1 MKTSSLLARFRLL
14 IIVLALG
21 AVLAIIYP
29 RFLTVSNLTNV
40 LWSVCVIAIMC
51 TGAIYTPITGGIDL
65 SVGSVAAIA
74 SIVVNHLMN
83 VMGVPMW
90 PSLLITLVIGTAI
103 GLLNGVVVAKFK
115 VHGFIV
121 TMAAKTYLFGLAMWI
136 SNGAMIGIYEPEEF
150 LMIGTGRFLGIPV
163 PVYIMLVMTL
173 LSHFLLK
180 NTVFGRQVIAVGV
193 NDVTAKLS
201 GVNPDRTR
209 MIAYSISA
217 FTATLAGIV
226 LASLTQQAYAV
237 AAMGYEFNVIT
248 ALVVG
253 GTSLMGGSG
262 SVFGA
267 LLGAILVGFIDNG
280 LNLMNVPAAYHS
292 IVTALVIL
300 VALILNTG
308 VQAPRWLRRLTARKA
323 RTQSGEQVAPREG
336 VL

>member
-1 MKTSSLLARFRLL
+1 MTTKSFLARFRLL
-14 IIVLALG
+14 FIVLAVG
-21 AVLAIIYP
+21 AVLALIYP

-83 VMGVPMW
+83 VLGVPMV

-103 GLLNGVVVAKFK
+103 GLLNGVVVAKFR

-121 TMAAKTYLFGLAMWI
+121 TMAAKTYLFGLAMLI
-136 SNGAMIGIYEPEEF
+136 SNGAMIGIYEPKAF
-150 LMIGTGRFLGIPV
+150 LFIGTGRWLGIPV
-163 PVYIMLVMTL
+163 PVYIMLVITV
-173 LSHFLLK
+173 LSHLLLK
-180 NTVFGRQVIAVGV
+180 NTVFGRQVIAVGA

-201 GVNPDRTR
+201 GVDPDRTR
-209 MIAYSISA
+209 MAAYTISA

-237 AAMGYEFNVIT
+237 AAQGYELNVIT

-253 GTSLMGGSG
+253 GTSLLGGSG

-280 LNLMNVPAAYHS
+280 LNLMNVPAAYHP
-292 IVTALVIL
+292 IVTGIVIL
-300 VALILNTG
+300 GALILNTG
-308 VQAPRWLRRLTARKA
+308 VTRPRWLRLPMLRRAG
-323 RTQSGEQVAPREG
+323 TQS
-336 VL
+336 

>member
-14 IIVLALG
+14 LIVLLVG
-21 AVLAIIYP
+21 AVLALIYP
-29 RFLTVSNLTNV
+29 RFLTASNLTNV

-65 SVGSVAAIA
+65 SVGSVAAIS
-74 SIVVNHLMN
+74 SIIVNHLMN

-90 PSLLITLVIGTAI
+90 PSLLITLVVGTAI

-115 VHGFIV
+115 VTGFIV
-121 TMAAKTYLFGLAMWI
+121 TMAAKTYLFGIAMWI
-136 SNGAMIGIYEPEEF
+136 SNGAMIGIYAPKGF
-150 LMIGTGRFLGIPV
+150 LFLGTGRLLGIPV
-163 PVYIMLVMTL
+163 PVYIMLVMTI
-173 LSHFLLK
+173 LSHLLLK
-180 NTVFGRQVIAVGV
+180 NTVFGRKVIAVGA
-193 NDVTAKLS
+193 NDVTARLS
-201 GVNPDRTR
+201 GVDPDRIRIT
-209 MIAYSISA
+209 AYSISA

-253 GTSLMGGSG
+253 GTSLLGGSG

-280 LNLMNVPAAYHS
+280 LNLMNVPSSYHP
-292 IVTALVIL
+292 IVTGIVIL
-300 VALILNTG
+300 GALILNTG
-308 VQAPRWLRRLTARKA
+308 GQMPKWLRLPALRRAG
-323 RTQSGEQVAPREG
+323 TQN
-336 VL
+336 

>member
-1 MKTSSLLARFRLL
+1 MTTKSFLARFRLL
-14 IIVLALG
+14 FIVLALG

-29 RFLTVSNLTNV
+29 RFLTISNLTNV
-40 LWSVCVIAIMC
+40 LWSVTVIGIMC

-90 PSLLITLVIGTAI
+90 PSLLITLVIGTAF

-115 VHGFIV
+115 VTGFIV
-121 TMAAKTYLFGLAMWI
+121 TVAAKTYLFGLAMLI
-136 SNGAMIGIYEPEEF
+136 SNGAMIGIYEPKAF
-150 LMIGTGRFLGIPV
+150 LFIGTGRFLGVPV
-163 PVYIMLVMTL
+163 PVYIMLAMTL

-180 NTVFGRQVIAVGV
+180 NTVFGRHVIAVGA
-193 NDVTAKLS
+193 NDVTSKLS

-209 MIAYSISA
+209 IIAYSISS

-237 AAMGYEFNVIT
+237 AAQGYEFSVII

-253 GTSLMGGSG
+253 GTSLLGGSG

-280 LNLMNVPAAYHS
+280 LNLMNVPSAYHS
-292 IVTALVIL
+292 IVTGFVIL
-300 VALILNTG
+300 GALILNIGIERPKWFRLPTRPAKAVIQVG
-308 VQAPRWLRRLTARKA
+308 PRPALDA
-323 RTQSGEQVAPREG
+323 
-336 VL
+336 

>member
-1 MKTSSLLARFRLL
+1 MTTKAFLARFRLL
-14 IIVLALG
+14 FIVLAVG

-29 RFLTVSNLTNV
+29 RFLTASNLTNV

-90 PSLLITLVIGTAI
+90 PSLLITLVIGTSF
-103 GLLNGVVVAKFK
+103 GLLNGFVVSKFRLS
-115 VHGFIV
+115 GFIV
-121 TMAAKTYLFGLAMWI
+121 TMAAKTYLFGFAMLI
-136 SNGAMIGIYEPEEF
+136 SNGAMIGIYGPQDF
-150 LMIGTGRFLGIPV
+150 LFIGTGRFLGIPA
-163 PVYIMLVMTL
+163 PVYLMLIMTV
-173 LSHFLLK
+173 LSHLLLK
-180 NTVFGRQVIAVGV
+180 NTVFGRRMIAVGT

-209 MIAYSISA
+209 MAAYSISA

-237 AAMGYEFNVIT
+237 AAQGYEFSVIT

-253 GTSLMGGSG
+253 GTSLLGGSG

-267 LLGAILVGFIDNG
+267 LLGAILVGLIDNG
-280 LNLMNVPAAYHS
+280 LNLMNVPASYHP
-292 IVTALVIL
+292 IVTGIVIL
-300 VALILNTG
+300 VALLLNTG
-308 VQAPRWLRRLTARKA
+308 VERPKWLKLPARAA
-323 RTQSGEQVAPREG
+323 RTSTPSESSRAA
-336 VL
+336 

>member
-1 MKTSSLLARFRLL
+1 MTTKSFLARFRLL
-14 IIVLALG
+14 LIVLLVAAVLAL
-21 AVLAIIYP
+21 IYP

-90 PSLLITLVIGTAI
+90 PSLLITLLVGILL
-103 GLLNGVVVAKFK
+103 GLMNGVVVAKFR

-121 TMAAKTYLFGLAMWI
+121 TMAAKTYLFGLAMLI
-136 SNGAMIGIYEPEEF
+136 SNGAMIGIYEPKAF
-150 LMIGTGRFLGIPV
+150 LVIGTGRLLGIPV
-163 PVYIMLVMTL
+163 PVYIMLVITV
-173 LSHFLLK
+173 LSHLLLK
-180 NTVFGRQVIAVGV
+180 NTVFGRQVIAVGA

-209 MIAYSISA
+209 IAAYTISA

-237 AAMGYEFNVIT
+237 AAQGYELNVIT

-253 GTSLMGGSG
+253 GTSLLGGSG

-280 LNLMNVPAAYHS
+280 LNLMNVPSSYHS
-292 IVTALVIL
+292 IVTGLVIL
-300 VALILNTG
+300 GALILNTG
-308 VQAPRWLRRLTARKA
+308 GQMPKWLRLPALRRSQA
-323 RTQSGEQVAPREG
+323 QG
-336 VL
+336 

>member
-1 MKTSSLLARFRLL
+1 MKINALLARFRLL
-14 IIVLALG
+14 LIVLALA

-74 SIVVNHLMN
+74 SIVVNKLMN
-83 VMGVPMW
+83 EMGVPMW
-90 PSLLITLVIGTAI
+90 PSLLVTLVIGTLV
-103 GLLNGVVVAKFK
+103 GVLNGVVVSRFR
-115 VHGFIV
+115 VSGFIV
-121 TMAAKTYLFGLAMWI
+121 TMAAKTYLFGLAMLL
-136 SNGAMIGIYEPEEF
+136 SNGAMIGIYEPKEF
-150 LMIGTGRFLGIPV
+150 LVIGTGRFIGIPL
-163 PVYIMLVMTL
+163 PVYIMLAMAL

-180 NTVFGRQVIAVGV
+180 NTAFGRQVIAVGA
-193 NDVTAKLS
+193 NDVTARLS

-209 MIAYSISA
+209 ILAYSISS

-237 AAMGYEFNVIT
+237 AATGYEFNVII

-267 LLGAILVGFIDNG
+267 LLGAILVGFIENG
-280 LNLMNVPAAYHS
+280 LNLMNVPSSYHP
-292 IVTALVIL
+292 IVTGIVIL
-300 VALILNTG
+300 VALIANTG
-308 VQAPRWLRRLTARKA
+308 FELPKWLRF
-323 RTQSGEQVAPREG
+323 QMPRQAKT
-336 VL
+336 

>member
-1 MKTSSLLARFRLL
+1 MTTKALLARFRLL
-14 IIVLALG
+14 FIVLAVA

-29 RFLTVSNLTNV
+29 RFLTASNLTNV

-74 SIVVNHLMN
+74 SIIVNHLMN
-83 VMGVPMW
+83 VMGVPMGA
-90 PSLLITLVIGTAI
+90 SLLITLIIGTAL
-103 GLLNGVVVAKFK
+103 GLLNGFVVAKFR
-115 VHGFIV
+115 VTGFIV
-121 TMAAKTYLFGLAMWI
+121 TLAAKTYLFGLAMLI
-136 SNGAMIGIYEPEEF
+136 SNGAQIGIYGPKSF
-150 LMIGTGRFLGIPV
+150 LFIGTGRLLGIPV
-163 PVYIMLVMTL
+163 PVYLMLLMTV

-180 NTVFGRQVIAVGV
+180 NTVLGRKMIAVGA

-201 GVNPDRTR
+201 GVDPDRTR

-237 AAMGYEFNVIT
+237 AAQGYEFNVII
-248 ALVVG
+248 ALVIG
-253 GTSLMGGSG
+253 GTSLLGGSG

-280 LNLMNVPAAYHS
+280 LNLMNVPSSYHP
-292 IVTALVIL
+292 IVTGIVIL
-300 VALILNTG
+300 GALILNTG
-308 VQAPRWLRRLTARKA
+308 VARPKWLRLPVRPVKVGTPEARA
-323 RTQSGEQVAPREG
+323 
-336 VL
+336 

>member
-1 MKTSSLLARFRLL
+1 MTTKSFLARFRLL
-14 IIVLALG
+14 FIVLAVG
-21 AVLAIIYP
+21 AVLSIIYP
-29 RFLTVSNLTNV
+29 RFLTASNLTNV

-74 SIVVNHLMN
+74 SIIVNHLMN

-90 PSLLITLVIGTAI
+90 PSLLITLVIGTAL
-103 GLLNGVVVAKFK
+103 GLLNGFVVAKFK
-115 VHGFIV
+115 VTGFIV
-121 TMAAKTYLFGLAMWI
+121 TLAAKTYLFGLAMLI
-136 SNGAMIGIYEPEEF
+136 SNGAMIGIYEPKAF
-150 LMIGTGRFLGIPV
+150 LFIGTGRLLGVPM
-163 PVYIMLVMTL
+163 PVYLMLVMTV

-180 NTVFGRQVIAVGV
+180 NTVFGRKVIAVGA

-201 GVNPDRTR
+201 GVDPDRTR

-237 AAMGYEFNVIT
+237 AAQGYEFNVII
-248 ALVVG
+248 ALVIG

-280 LNLMNVPAAYHS
+280 LNLMNVPSSYHP
-292 IVTALVIL
+292 IVTGIVIL
-300 VALILNTG
+300 GALILNTG
-308 VQAPRWLRRLTARKA
+308 VARPKWLRLPVRPAKA
-323 RTQSGEQVAPREG
+323 ANPG
-336 VL
+336 

>member
-1 MKTSSLLARFRLL
+1 MTTKAFLARFRLL
-14 IIVLALG
+14 FIVLAVA

-29 RFLTVSNLTNV
+29 RFLTASNLTNV

-74 SIVVNHLMN
+74 SIIVNHLMN
-83 VMGVPMW
+83 VMGVPMG
-90 PSLLITLVIGTAI
+90 PSLLITLIIGTAL
-103 GLLNGVVVAKFK
+103 GLLNGFVVAKFR
-115 VHGFIV
+115 VTGFIV
-121 TMAAKTYLFGLAMWI
+121 TLAAKTYLFGLAMLI
-136 SNGAMIGIYEPEEF
+136 SNGAQIGIYGPKSF
-150 LMIGTGRFLGIPV
+150 LFIGTGRLLGIPV
-163 PVYIMLVMTL
+163 PVYLMLLMTV

-180 NTVFGRQVIAVGV
+180 NTVLGRKMIAVGA

-201 GVNPDRTR
+201 GVDPDRTR

-237 AAMGYEFNVIT
+237 AAQGYEFNVII
-248 ALVVG
+248 ALVIG
-253 GTSLMGGSG
+253 GTSLLGGSG

-280 LNLMNVPAAYHS
+280 LNLMNVPSSYHP
-292 IVTALVIL
+292 IVTGIVIL
-300 VALILNTG
+300 GALILNTG
-308 VQAPRWLRRLTARKA
+308 VARPKWLRLPVRPVKVGTPEARA
-323 RTQSGEQVAPREG
+323 
-336 VL
+336 

>member
-14 IIVLALG
+14 IIVLAVG
-21 AVLAIIYP
+21 AVLALLYP
-29 RFLTVSNLTNV
+29 RFLTASNLTNV

-74 SIVVNHLMN
+74 SIIVNHLMN

-90 PSLLITLVIGTAI
+90 LSLLITLLIGTAI
-103 GLLNGVVVAKFK
+103 GVLNGMVVAKFK
-115 VHGFIV
+115 VSGFIV
-121 TMAAKTYLFGLAMWI
+121 TMAAKTYLFGIAMWI
-136 SNGAMIGIYEPEEF
+136 SNGAMIGIYTPKEF
-150 LMIGTGRFLGIPV
+150 LFLGTGRLLGIPM
-163 PVYIMLVMTL
+163 PVYIMLAMTI

-180 NTVFGRQVIAVGV
+180 NTVFGRKVIAVGA

-201 GVNPDRTR
+201 GVDPDRIR
-209 MIAYSISA
+209 ILAYSISA
-217 FTATLAGIV
+217 LTATLAGIV

-237 AAMGYEFNVIT
+237 AAQGYEFNVIT

-280 LNLMNVPAAYHS
+280 LNLMNVPSSYHP
-292 IVTALVIL
+292 IVTGIVIL
-300 VALILNTG
+300 GALILNTG
-308 VQAPRWLRRLTARKA
+308 GQMPKWLKLPTLRRAA
-323 RTQSGEQVAPREG
+323 TQS
-336 VL
+336 